1 MSLKQESFG
10 KVICRKRL
18 GMEGYFTKWLKLLWP
33 KFYLISFYLILY
45 DLKYKIKI
53 SYIYFNKKYDLI
65 NSLREN

>member
-1 MSLKQESFG
+1 
-10 KVICRKRL
+10 
-18 GMEGYFTKWLKLLWP
+18 MEGYFTKWLKLLWP

-65 NSLREN
+65 NSLPEN